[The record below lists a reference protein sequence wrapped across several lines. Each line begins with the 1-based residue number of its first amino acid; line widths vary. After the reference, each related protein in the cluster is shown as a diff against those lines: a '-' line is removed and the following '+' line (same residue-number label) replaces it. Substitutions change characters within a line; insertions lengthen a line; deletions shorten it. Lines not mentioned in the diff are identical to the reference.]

1 MSDGHKKFDRR
12 SFSGVVSVVQK
23 GKPLFQNAFGYA
35 DLPNKIPNEQDT
47 KFPTASAGKAFVAVG
62 IMKSSSVISKNR
74 KEKIMYDIIII
85 GGGVIGCAIAR
96 ELSRYELKTI
106 ILEKS
111 NDVGNATSKA
121 NSGIVHGAYA
131 AHHGTLKAELCA
143 KGNPS
148 FQQLEDELNFGYRK
162 TGGFVLSFEESDLK
176 KIEALKENGIKNGSN
191 RTRILDRNQI
201 LNMEPAINPEV
212 KYALYDP
219 DIGLVSP
226 YEYTIALAENAIDN
240 GVELMLKTKV
250 KEIKPEGDFF
260 SVITDNK
267 IFKGKRVINAA
278 GVYSDKVAEMVGAA
292 NFKIK
297 PRRGQYIIFEKDS
310 GKLFKNVIFQ
320 LPTEKGKGVLVT
332 STYHGNLMIG
342 PDSQEIFNREDKS
355 TDLETLK
362 YIIET
367 AQLSVPGILNNNI
380 IRSFSG
386 IRATPDT
393 GDFIIEESS
402 VKNFINVGGIESPGL
417 TSSPAIARKVLEI
430 LKQTRMSFIEKDRF
444 NPRRKG
450 IIVKKDLT
458 VEEVNRR
465 IKLESC
471 PEKII
476 CRCERVSEGEIV
488 DALNRNIDISSVDA
502 VKRRT
507 RAGMGLCQGNFCGP
521 RVRELIAREK
531 KIPQEA
537 ITNSPGSVDN
547 FDRVKN
553 FYELVKKRK

>member
-1 MSDGHKKFDRR
+1 
-12 SFSGVVSVVQK
+12 
-23 GKPLFQNAFGYA
+23 
-35 DLPNKIPNEQDT
+35 
-47 KFPTASAGKAFVAVG
+47 
-62 IMKSSSVISKNR
+62 
-74 KEKIMYDIIII
+74 MYDIIII

-96 ELSRYELKTI
+96 ELSRYELKTV

-131 AHHGTLKAELCA
+131 AHHGTLKAQMCA
-143 KGNPS
+143 KGNPF
-148 FQQLEDELNFGYRK
+148 FQKLEEQLNFGYRK
-162 TGGFVLSFEESDLK
+162 TGGFVLGFEEKDLAQ
-176 KIEALKENGIKNGSN
+176 IEALKQNGIKNGSD
-191 RTRILDRNQI
+191 RTQI
-201 LNMEPAINPEV
+201 LNSKQILEMEPAINSEV

-240 GVELMLKTKV
+240 GVELMLQTEV
-250 KEIKPEGDFF
+250 KDIQAERDYF
-260 SVITDNK
+260 SVMTDDQTLR
-267 IFKGKRVINAA
+267 GKRVINAA

-367 AQLSVPGILNNNI
+367 ARLSVPEILNNRI

-393 GDFIIEESS
+393 GDFIIEESR
-402 VKNFINVGGIESPGL
+402 VKNFINLGGIESPGL
-417 TSSPAIARKVLEI
+417 TSSPAIALKVMEI
-430 LKQTRMSFIEKDRF
+430 LKQTEMPFTEKDHF
-444 NPRRKG
+444 NPYRKG
-450 IIVKKDLT
+450 IIIKKDLSI
-458 VEEVNRR
+458 EEVNQR
-465 IKLESC
+465 IKLDSC

-488 DALNRNIDISSVDA
+488 DALNRNIDICSVDA

-507 RAGMGLCQGNFCGP
+507 RAGMGMCQGNFCGP

-531 KIPQEA
+531 DIPQEA